1 MKNFLLDRVAHY
13 IAKRMVRFVLLGIFN
28 IIGISSVAG
37 IPIVAIVD
45 ALFILLMLNDIK
57 NTSVRAV
64 GSSVRAVQSSVSNA
78 ADFANDITQAGVQTA
93 QNLPMGIAHHRCVC
107 HYARH
112 QFDGSLNKL
121 MVNTTQNQI
130 KIFCSYKP
138 KKSNKKPFCSFFDK
152 LKANGFYRFN
162 LN

>member
-64 GSSVRAVQSSVSNA
+64 GSSVRAVQSSVSNV
-78 ADFANDITQAGVQTA
+78 ADIANDITQAGVQTA
-93 QNLPMGIAHHRCVC
+93 FSFGKKLLKICLWALLIIAVFVITL
-107 HYARH
+107 AI
-112 QFDGSLNKL
+112 SL
-121 MVNTTQNQI
+121 MVF
-130 KIFCSYKP
+130 K
-138 KKSNKKPFCSFFDK
+138 
-152 LKANGFYRFN
+152 
-162 LN
+162 